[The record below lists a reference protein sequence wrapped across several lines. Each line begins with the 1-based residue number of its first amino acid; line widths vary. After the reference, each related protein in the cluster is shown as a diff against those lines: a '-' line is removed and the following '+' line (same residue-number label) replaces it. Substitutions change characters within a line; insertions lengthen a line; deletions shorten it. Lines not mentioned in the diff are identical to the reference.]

1 MGPNQRIETPPGG
14 ASSEDRSYPTDWS
27 FYVET
32 TSTTTLYN
40 LGCNQGHFDA
50 NNGKSNSAVVLD
62 FGAQNSAN
70 TGTTE
75 INGVGISYGTVESLA
90 EQFARGYFIC
100 TGADTTSLQSL
111 GVGTNNSAYQVSIS

>member
-1 MGPNQRIETPPGG
+1 MDQGLRWAALTSALCILAGVLIQAQPVYAVPAKP
-14 ASSEDRSYPTDWS
+14 PTDWS

-90 EQFARGYFIC
+90 EQFARG
-100 TGADTTSLQSL
+100 
-111 GVGTNNSAYQVSIS
+111 